1 MIDIDNGTVGNQ
13 SEGDN
18 VAADVESI
26 AGGGGDDILVGGT
39 GAGSVVG
46 NGGNDVLNGG
56 ADTVSDTISGGS
68 GLDTVSYAG
77 RTNSVTV
84 TLDGTAND
92 GEGGENDNVLA
103 NVENATGGSGADT
116 LTGNDSVNSPQRWR
130 WRRQPERWRQ
140 QRRPH
145 RWSRWRHL
153 RRRYRHGRPR

>member
-1 MIDIDNGTVGNQ
+1 MIDIDTGTVGNQ

-77 RTNSVTV
+77 RANSVTV
-84 TLDGTAND
+84 TLDGV
-92 GEGGENDNVLA
+92 GERRRGRRER
-103 NVENATGGSGADT
+103 
-116 LTGNDSVNSPQRWR
+116 QRAG
-130 WRRQPERWRQ
+130 
-140 QRRPH
+140 QRRE
-145 RWSRWRHL
+145 RD
-153 RRRYRHGRPR
+153 RRRAAATRSPATTRSTSSTVAAAPTP